1 MANEDFIARIAP
13 IVKRYAPDYGICCPS
28 AVIAQAI
35 NESGWGESRL
45 ARDYHNYFG
54 MKCGTKWTGPSV
66 NMATQEEY
74 QPGTLTAISDNFRVY
89 SSMEDGVR
97 GYFEFIQLARYQN
110 LRGITD
116 PRTYLQTIKDDGY
129 ATSSTYVDNCMAL
142 VDQYGLAAYDT
153 NESEGS
159 MAVYLAQASCDE
171 NGRYVGGQAG
181 NQSGTEL
188 NIRGYYSS
196 SGNPWKCYRPKDA
209 TVAKKI
215 AENASGAVANRNI
228 GYDQNERNTIRAK
241 AQKVNL
247 VLSAINEACECDC
260 MSLAGECAICAGA
273 SDAILFEGNN
283 LPWTGNAHEKLM
295 ATGMFDCKGS
305 GLSESQLCVGDI
317 LVRDGHAVIVVS
329 GKAATGSS
337 STQTVVSGT
346 IEELARAIWTGRITE
361 TGEARRKLL
370 GDKYDAVQAKI
381 QELYYGGKPVESTPT
396 STKPA
401 TNTIRPGTYKVLV
414 DGLRVRSAPRI
425 ADETDTGK
433 HYDAGEL
440 IYSVASDIVEAD
452 GWWWAHY
459 SSYSGKT
466 RYVAMSSTDG
476 TKKYLA
482 MV

>member
-1 MANEDFIARIAP
+1 MANEGFIAGIAP
-13 IVKRYAPDYGICCPS
+13 IVKRYAPDYGILCPS

-35 NESGWGESRL
+35 NESGWGESKL

-54 MKCGTKWTGPSV
+54 MKCGTKWTGASV
-66 NMATQEEY
+66 NLATQEEY
-74 QPGTLTAISDNFRVY
+74 QPGTLTTISDNFRVY
-89 SSMEDGVR
+89 DSMEDGVR

-142 VDQYGLAAYDT
+142 VDQYGLTAYDT
-153 NESEGS
+153 EESGGN

-171 NGRYVGGQAG
+171 NGNYVGGQAG

-188 NIRGYYSS
+188 NIRGYYASS
-196 SGNPWKCYRPKDA
+196 SNEWQCYRAKDA

-228 GYDQNERNTIRAK
+228 GYDQNERNTIRTK

-247 VLSAINEACECDC
+247 VLAAINEACECDC

-273 SDAILFEGNN
+273 SDAILFAGGN
-283 LPWTGNAHEKLM
+283 LPWTGNAHAKLLE
-295 ATGMFDCKGS
+295 TGMFDYKGS
-305 GLSESQLCVGDI
+305 GLAESQLCVGDI

-329 GKAATGSS
+329 GNAATGSS
-337 STQTVVSGT
+337 STQTVVSGS
-346 IEELARAIWTGRITE
+346 IEELARAIWTGRITA

-396 STKPA
+396 ATAPA
-401 TNTIRPGTYKVLV
+401 KNTIRPGTYKVLV
-414 DGLRVRSAPRI
+414 NGLRVRSAPRLG
-425 ADETDTGK
+425 DDTDTGK
-433 HYDAGEL
+433 RYDAGEV

-476 TKKYLA
+476 TQKYLA

>member
-13 IVKRYAPDYGICCPS
+13 IVKCYAPDYGICCPS

-66 NMATQEEY
+66 SMATQEEY

-142 VDQYGLAAYDT
+142 VDQYGLTAYDT

-215 AENASGAVANRNI
+215 AENASGAVANLNI
-228 GYDQNERNTIRAK
+228 GYDQNGRNTIRAK

-305 GLSESQLCVGDI
+305 GLPESQLCVGDI

-329 GKAATGSS
+329 GKAATGSL

-346 IEELARAIWTGRITE
+346 IEELARAIWIGRITE

-381 QELYYGGKPVESTPT
+381 QELYYGGKPAASTPT

-401 TNTIRPGTYKVLV
+401 TNTIRPGTYKVFV

-425 ADETDTGK
+425 ACETDTGK

>member
-13 IVKRYAPDYGICCPS
+13 IVKCYAPDYDICCPS

-66 NMATQEEY
+66 SMATQEEY

-142 VDQYGLAAYDT
+142 VDQYGLTAYDT

-215 AENASGAVANRNI
+215 AENASGAVANLNI

-273 SDAILFEGNN
+273 SDAILFEGNS

-305 GLSESQLCVGDI
+305 GLPESQLCVGDI

-329 GKAATGSS
+329 GKAATGSL

-346 IEELARAIWTGRITE
+346 IEELARAIWIGRITE

-381 QELYYGGKPVESTPT
+381 QELYYGGKPAASTPT

-425 ADETDTGK
+425 ACETDTGK

>member
-13 IVKRYAPDYGICCPS
+13 IVKCYAPDYGICCPS

-66 NMATQEEY
+66 SMATQEEY

-142 VDQYGLAAYDT
+142 VDQYGLTAYDT

-215 AENASGAVANRNI
+215 AENASGAVANLNI

-305 GLSESQLCVGDI
+305 GLPESQLCVGDI

-329 GKAATGSS
+329 GKAATGSL

-346 IEELARAIWTGRITE
+346 IEELARAIWIGRITE

-381 QELYYGGKPVESTPT
+381 QELYYGGKPAASTPT

-425 ADETDTGK
+425 ACETDTGK

>member
-13 IVKRYAPDYGICCPS
+13 IVKCYAPDYGICCPS

-66 NMATQEEY
+66 SMATQEEY

-142 VDQYGLAAYDT
+142 VDQYGLTAYDT

-159 MAVYLAQASCDE
+159 MAVYLAQASRDE

-215 AENASGAVANRNI
+215 AENASGAVANLNI

-305 GLSESQLCVGDI
+305 GLPESQLCVGDI

-329 GKAATGSS
+329 GKAATGSL

-346 IEELARAIWTGRITE
+346 IEELARAIWIGRITE

-381 QELYYGGKPVESTPT
+381 QDLYYGGKPAASTPT

-425 ADETDTGK
+425 ACETDTGK

>member
-1 MANEDFIARIAP
+1 MAKEDFIASIAP
-13 IVKRYAPDYGICCPS
+13 IVQRYAPDYGILCPS

-35 NESGWGESRL
+35 NESGWGESKL
-45 ARDYHNYFG
+45 ASKYHNYFG

-66 NMATQEEY
+66 NLTTQEEY
-74 QPGTLTAISDNFRVY
+74 QPGTLTTISDNFRVY
-89 SSMEDGVR
+89 GSMDEGVR

-142 VDQYGLAAYDT
+142 VDQYGLTAYDT
-153 NESEGS
+153 GESEGS

-171 NGRYVGGQAG
+171 NGKYVGGQAG

-188 NIRGYYSS
+188 NIREYYASS
-196 SGNPWKCYRPKDA
+196 SNPWTCYRAKDA

-228 GYDQNERNTIRAK
+228 GYDQNERNTIRTK

-247 VLSAINEACECDC
+247 VLAAINEACECDC
-260 MSLAGECAICAGA
+260 SSLAGMCAICAGA
-273 SDAILFEGNN
+273 SDAALYAGNN
-283 LPWTGNAHEKLM
+283 LPATSNFHGKIMN
-295 ATGMFDCKGS
+295 TGMFTVAGT
-305 GLSESQLCVGDI
+305 GLAESQLCVGDI

-329 GKAATGSS
+329 GKAATGSAP
-337 STQTVVSGT
+337 TQTVVSGS
-346 IEELARAIWTGRITE
+346 IEELARAIWTGRITA
-361 TGEARRKLL
+361 TGEERRKLL

-396 STKPA
+396 ATKPA
-401 TNTIRPGTYKVLV
+401 SNTIRPGTYKVLV
-414 DGLRVRSAPRI
+414 NGLRVRSAPRLGN
-425 ADETDTGK
+425 DTDTGK

-440 IYSVASDIVEAD
+440 IYSVASEIVEAD

>member
-1 MANEDFIARIAP
+1 MAKEDFIASIAP
-13 IVKRYAPDYGICCPS
+13 IVQRYAPDYGILCPS

-35 NESGWGESRL
+35 NESGWGESKL
-45 ARDYHNYFG
+45 ASKYHNYFG

-66 NMATQEEY
+66 NMSTQEEY
-74 QPGTLTAISDNFRVY
+74 QPGTLTTISDNFRVY
-89 SSMEDGVR
+89 DSMDEGVR

-129 ATSSTYVDNCMAL
+129 ATSSAYVANCMAL
-142 VDQYGLAAYDT
+142 VDQYGLTAYDT
-153 NESEGS
+153 GESEGS

-171 NGRYVGGQAG
+171 NGKYVGGQAG
-181 NQSGTEL
+181 NQSGSEL
-188 NIRGYYSS
+188 NIRAYYASS
-196 SGNPWKCYRPKDA
+196 SNPWKCYRPKDA

-215 AENASGAVANRNI
+215 AENASGAVANRKI
-228 GYDQNERNTIRAK
+228 GYDQNERNTIRTK

-247 VLSAINEACECDC
+247 VLAAINEACECDC

-273 SDAILFEGNN
+273 SDAILFAGGN
-283 LPWTGNAHEKLM
+283 LPWTGNAHAKLLE
-295 ATGMFDCKGS
+295 TGMFDYKGS
-305 GLSESQLCVGDI
+305 GLAESHLCVGDI

-329 GKAATGSS
+329 GKAATGSAP
-337 STQTVVSGT
+337 TQTVVSGS
-346 IEELARAIWTGRITE
+346 IEELARAIWTGRITA
-361 TGEARRKLL
+361 TGEERRKLL

-396 STKPA
+396 ATKPA
-401 TNTIRPGTYKVLV
+401 SNTIRPGTYKVLV
-414 DGLRVRSAPRI
+414 NGLRVRSAPRLGN
-425 ADETDTGK
+425 DTDTGK

-459 SSYSGKT
+459 SSYSGNT